1 MKLPLLIRDRLT
13 KWMYFVLGTAAT
25 IIIYSFTNRV
35 HYFEPR
41 YLQFDAIDRMMP
53 FWPWTIWIYLT
64 EFIIFICAYFALR
77 SKELQSRYFYAYMTL
92 LVLSAIVFVLYPVT
106 FPRADYPTYSA
117 NFNEKGMEFLRTYM
131 DSPANCLPSLH
142 VSTSLISALAF
153 WKESRWKAWVF
164 MIWAIAI
171 SITTMTTKQHY
182 FIDVWTATILTF
194 VVFWFFTYK
203 VKIVGS
209 ANDAGAN
216 R

>member
-1 MKLPLLIRDRLT
+1 MTLPLLIRDRLT
-13 KWMYFVLGTAAT
+13 KWLYLVLGTAGT
-25 IIIYSFTNRV
+25 IILYSFTNRV
-35 HYFEPR
+35 HFFEPQ
-41 YLQFDAIDRMMP
+41 YLPFDAVDKIMP
-53 FWPWTIWIYLT
+53 FLPWTIWIYLT
-64 EFIIFICAYFALR
+64 EFIIFICAYFSIR
-77 SKELQSRYFYAYMTL
+77 SKELQTKYFYAYMTL
-92 LVLSAIVFVLYPVT
+92 LVISCIVFVFYPVT

-117 NFNEKGMEFLRTYM
+117 NIHEKGMEFLRTYM

-153 WKESRWKAWVF
+153 WRESRWKTWLY

-182 FIDVWTATILTF
+182 FIDVWTAAILT
-194 VVFWFFTYK
+194 VAVFWFFTYR

-209 ANDAGAN
+209 ASDDGAS